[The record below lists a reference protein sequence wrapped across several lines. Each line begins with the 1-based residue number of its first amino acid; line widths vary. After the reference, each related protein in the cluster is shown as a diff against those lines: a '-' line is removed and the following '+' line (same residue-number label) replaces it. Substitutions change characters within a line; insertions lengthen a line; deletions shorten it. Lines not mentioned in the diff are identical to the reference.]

1 MKGEFV
7 ARIGCQITDRKHPES
22 PECLTLKLTRRR
34 SATRGGNPP
43 AQRVGG
49 RVERDVRRGAKE
61 RLQTHDV
68 RNLPVS
74 HAFVG
79 NNASNPNDVRAGI
92 CMVSL

>member
-1 MKGEFV
+1 MPGI
-7 ARIGCQITDRKHPES
+7 IGITF
-22 PECLTLKLTRRR
+22 KLTRRR
-34 SATRGGNPP
+34 SAQRGGNPP

-79 NNASNPNDVRAGI
+79 NYAPNPDEARAGI
-92 CMVSL
+92 